1 MLTSFIDIIPVKI
14 NSLSIC
20 FINFVADL
28 SHPKTKKND
37 ITSCITTCYVV
48 IR

>member
-28 SHPKTKKND
+28 SHHKTKK
-37 ITSCITTCYVV
+37 TT
-48 IR
+48 